1 MVKKFT
7 VFFVA
12 IFLCSCLFAYAQHA
26 GNKDFSRKEAENSSF
41 KGMDL
46 SGAKFIH
53 TDLDNSNFE
62 GTNLTGADFT
72 RAELENC
79 NFKNA
84 NLTNVNFSHADLE
97 KATWIDGKV
106 CAEGS
111 IGNCN

>member
-12 IFLCSCLFAYAQHA
+12 VFLCSCLFAYAQQA
-26 GNKDFSRKEAENSSF
+26 GNKDFSRKEA
-41 KGMDL
+41 
-46 SGAKFIH
+46 
-53 TDLDNSNFE
+53 DNSNFE

-84 NLTNVNFSHADLE
+84 NLTNVNFSYADLGTANLRGANIKGANFTHADLE

-106 CAEGS
+106 CAENS